1 MFYKQACRFKTN
13 FSFGFILR
21 NCSNNSFRY
30 WHASNGVDRILD
42 HPQLISNFLDFE
54 TFLSKVIKREIL
66 EKARLSR
73 PNSSW
78 VVEIVSTITFFLSL
92 K

>member
-1 MFYKQACRFKTN
+1 MDPVLFKAIVKFLNCKILYGGRF
-13 FSFGFILR
+13 
-21 NCSNNSFRY
+21 CSIDQTS
-30 WHASNGVDRILD
+30 
-42 HPQLISNFLDFE
+42 ISNFLDFE

-78 VVEIVSTITFFLSL
+78 VVEIVSTFTFFLSL